1 MMQLSTAM
9 GNGQDT
15 RSVSCTQINHQ
26 EVTDDAENKKEGRKH
41 LKWNNEAMKNF
52 TAEKTL
58 DEWEI
63 TAEDVNDPILFIR
76 LQKGRQLKDIS
87 CHTIGCTEVLTGF
100 FGFQLLRQSELTV
113 KRFRSIL
120 L

>member
-26 EVTDDAENKKEGRKH
+26 DVTDDAENKNEARKH
-41 LKWNNEAMKNF
+41 LTWNNEAMKNF

-63 TAEDVNDPILFIR
+63 AEDVNDCMLFIC
-76 LQKGRQLKDIS
+76 LQWKAVEG
-87 CHTIGCTEVLTGF
+87 
-100 FGFQLLRQSELTV
+100 
-113 KRFRSIL
+113 
-120 L
+120 